1 MPSFSRNLER
11 SLHRA
16 LAFANERQHEYAT
29 LEHLLLAL
37 TEDDDA
43 VAVMQACNVEFD
55 RLREE
60 LHRYLEEDL
69 SNLVVNSEE
78 DAKPTAGF
86 QRVIQRALI
95 HVQTSGRENV
105 TGANVLVA
113 IFSERE
119 SHAVFFLQQQDMTR
133 LDAVSY
139 ISHGIAKRS
148 DLADSRPAHG
158 VDENEGEQVVKKG
171 AEALSAYCVN
181 LNEKSIAGK
190 IDPLIGRA
198 HEVERTIQILCRRNK
213 NNPLLVG
220 DPGVGKTAI
229 AEGLARRIVE
239 NVEMLQ
245 VALPIEPGNSG
256 GPILDLHGR
265 VHGVVT
271 LKSLVTD
278 NLGFAVPSNL
288 LKPLLEKP
296 NSVPIKRW
304 MTIGQLNP
312 KEWTTVFGGH
322 WRKKAGGIH
331 VSHAGESFGGRALC
345 LSTRDVPEAPFEFMV
360 EVKLEDE
367 SGAAG
372 LIWAADGG
380 DRHYGFY
387 PSSGQMRLTR
397 FDGAN
402 VFSWTIL
409 DQRITRHYLPG
420 DWNTLRVRNEGHR
433 FYCYVN
439 GHLVFESADRGLSG
453 GSVGLAKF
461 RNTVASFRNFQLD
474 KQVDDN
480 SSPIDSLLGK
490 ALISESTRPA
500 GFKESTIA
508 SAGKLPVKSLRHLDA
523 EAKRLEQK
531 ATLLRQSSKQ
541 LHRRLVRDQL
551 VVLFKEEEK
560 AVNLFKASLLIAK
573 IDDPSIDVAY
583 YEQQL
588 KLMAGEVRDKFEE
601 SDGVDAKLKK
611 MLSYLFEENGF
622 HGSRQDYYNQANS
635 YMNRVMDDREGLP
648 ITLSVLVME
657 LARQCGILDV
667 VGVGAPGHF
676 ILKQLREAEDQ
687 YIDPF
692 DGGKLLTIE
701 ETEALVRENSG
712 RSISVDE
719 LPVSTKREIV
729 LRMLRNLIGVAQ
741 NIDAPVD
748 LLRYVEPMVALQ
760 PDSAFDRWA
769 RAVLLIQSRNF
780 DAAKVDLEWLL
791 QNKPQGM
798 DLKRVLEVYQ
808 SLQ

>member
-1 MPSFSRNLER
+1 MEFVLLISITSVFGQSLPSEMPLDAKRLAKGIRDSIVVLTQFGRDDDEEGVGTGFVVSSDGLIAT
-11 SLHRA
+11 SLHVIGEGRPIQIR
-16 LAFANERQHEYAT
+16 LANGDELEVTSVHAWDRT
-29 LEHLLLAL
+29 L
-37 TEDDDA
+37 
-43 VAVMQACNVEFD
+43 
-55 RLREE
+55 
-60 LHRYLEEDL
+60 
-69 SNLVVNSEE
+69 
-78 DAKPTAGF
+78 
-86 QRVIQRALI
+86 
-95 HVQTSGRENV
+95 
-105 TGANVLVA
+105 
-113 IFSERE
+113 
-119 SHAVFFLQQQDMTR
+119 
-133 LDAVSY
+133 
-139 ISHGIAKRS
+139 
-148 DLADSRPAHG
+148 DLAILRVDKTGLKPLYLGDSSKLIQGMPVVAMGTPHG
-158 VDENEGEQVVKKG
+158 LDFSFVQ
-171 AEALSAYCVN
+171 
-181 LNEKSIAGK
+181 
-190 IDPLIGRA
+190 
-198 HEVERTIQILCRRNK
+198 
-213 NNPLLVG
+213 
-220 DPGVGKTAI
+220 GVI
-229 AEGLARRIVE
+229 SARRIVE

-719 LPVSTKREIV
+719 LPISTKREIV

-741 NIDAPVD
+741 NIDAPID